1 MPSLHASASASDTAS
16 KPSRRVVVATSGI
29 ILAALAAVAVGGF
42 GPKLQQATFR
52 PRQFERL
59 VHYGAIASTA
69 MAGLGFLAPLWAS
82 IRAVA
87 ADVST
92 AFANSDRRPR
102 PSAGCR
108 ASATMQRRARCALS
122 ALYTAATAAAA
133 AMFFGA
139 SLPVFFEGLSLR
151 INLPRFVYR
160 LSSRLRR
167 IDGVASCATL
177 DSLRLQSPIELSSEL
192 KSRLGGCCCLLAV
205 GQTLRCNHPS
215 LPSQLTIR
223 SLLAVGWSD
232 GLFRSM
238 TGMRGRE
245 ELVIEA
251 ALDSAGPFL
260 PIPFRY
266 KPGALSRAP
275 PWVAP
280 HQPRLDWQVRTQ
292 PKSRVNYTRTKPQDL
307 NTRQNTCT
315 GQKGITSGLIT
326 CAAVCAVVRCGSRR

>member
-92 AFANSDRRPR
+92 AFANRDRRPR
-102 PSAGCR
+102 PPAGWLR

-122 ALYTAATAAAA
+122 ALYTAATAAVA

-177 DSLRLQSPIELSSEL
+177 DSVCLQRP
-192 KSRLGGCCCLLAV
+192 R
-205 GQTLRCNHPS
+205 S
-215 LPSQLTIR
+215 LPSQLTAR
-223 SLLAVGWSD
+223 WLLAVGWSD

-238 TGMRGRE
+238 TGVRGRE

-292 PKSRVNYTRTKPQDL
+292 PKSRVNHTRTKPQDL
-307 NTRQNTCT
+307 NTLQNA
-315 GQKGITSGLIT
+315 GQKGITSGLTT